1 MIRLAW
7 AVDRLVEVTQCV
19 LEMRHAAEAGREVSV
34 LLAEGSHRAE
44 EILRE
49 VIDEL
54 RGERAEYAAELN
66 DDLFGERGEK

>member
-19 LEMRHAAEAGREVSV
+19 LEMRHAAEAGREVSA
-34 LLAEGSHRAE
+34 LSHRAE